1 MTTPTRSLPQRT
13 HVLRWICT
21 LPMGLIGLSTLLPLV
36 LVVVISLKTKRDFLL
51 NRFSM
56 PQQLTTGNYGDA
68 WNRAHL
74 AEYFVTSVIVTAG
87 AVFLLLLVASLAG
100 YGLSMLRFR
109 GRRLMFYVILA
120 SMMIPVQ
127 VILVPFYQ
135 LMIALD
141 LINTRIGLILSYTA
155 FFTPFSVYLMT
166 AYYGTLPRELAE
178 AAKVDGASLWQT
190 WRHVM
195 LPLGKPALLTL
206 GILNTLYCWNDVL
219 IALLVLQDQRTIMVG
234 ISSLRGEYSTN
245 IPMLAAG
252 VVMAAFPVLAIFV
265 VFQKR
270 IVSGVTVG
278 AVKG

>member
-1 MTTPTRSLPQRT
+1 
-13 HVLRWICT
+13 
-21 LPMGLIGLSTLLPLV
+21 
-36 LVVVISLKTKRDFLL
+36 
-51 NRFSM
+51 
-56 PQQLTTGNYGDA
+56 
-68 WNRAHL
+68 
-74 AEYFVTSVIVTAG
+74 VTSVIVTGG
-87 AVFLLLLVASLAG
+87 AVCLLLLVASLAG
-100 YGLSMLRFR
+100 YGLSILRFR
-109 GRRLMFYVILA
+109 GRRLMFYIILA
-120 SMMIPVQ
+120 AMMIPVQ

-141 LINTRIGLILSYTA
+141 LVNTRIGLILSYTA

-166 AYYGTLPRELAE
+166 AYYGTMPRELAE
-178 AAKVDGASLWQT
+178 AAKIDGASLWQT
-190 WRHVM
+190 WRHVI
-195 LPLGKPALLTL
+195 LPLGKPALITL

-252 VVMAAFPVLAIFV
+252 VVMAAFPVLALFLI
-265 VFQKR
+265 FQKR

>member
-1 MTTPTRSLPQRT
+1 MNTRLSHRRIDLMRWLPTL
-13 HVLRWICT
+13 L
-21 LPMGLIGLSTLLPLV
+21 MGIVGLSTILPLV
-36 LVVVISLKTKRDFLL
+36 LVAVISLKTKRDFLL
-51 NRFSM
+51 NRFAM
-56 PQQLTTGNYGDA
+56 PQHVTLSNYGEA
-68 WNRAHL
+68 WQRAHL
-74 AEYFVTSVIVTAG
+74 AEYFVTSVVVTAG
-87 AVFLLLLVASLAG
+87 AVCLLLLVASLAG
-100 YGLSMLRFR
+100 YGLAILRFR

-135 LMIALD
+135 LMITFD
-141 LINTRIGLILSYTA
+141 LVNTRIGLILSYTA

-166 AYYGTLPRELAE
+166 AYYGTMPRELAE
-178 AAKVDGASLWQT
+178 AAKIDGASLWQT

-195 LPLGKPALLTL
+195 LPLGKPALVTL

-234 ISSLRGEYSTN
+234 ISALRGEYSTN

-252 VVMAAFPVLAIFV
+252 VVMAAFPVLALFV
-265 VFQKR
+265 IFQKR